1 MSLKIKKI
9 SPESAEFNRF
19 YNFPKGIYPED
30 SPKWKVPE
38 DFDFKNL
45 IAIYGVEDENN
56 LLARAALYQNP
67 NLNFQNQ
74 PTCSIGNYE
83 AENHPKAAQILI
95 DQVSEDAKK
104 LGAKFLLGPMN
115 GSTWSTYRFAEST
128 NSPFFL
134 EPHYLN
140 YYQKHFLN
148 AGFKSVRNY
157 NSKLVEEIPTDSLEP
172 ENELIELQKSLKVN
186 VRPIN
191 MTDFAGDLKKLHELV
206 HQAFAHNFL
215 FTPLGKEEFVQKYM
229 STEKIL
235 NQEYT
240 RIAEDED
247 GNFLAFFFCLD
258 DHLNPAEKRLIIK
271 TIARHPDPKWKGL
284 GQLMGSLLYRKAK
297 KDGYQSIIHALMDE
311 DANSSSISTK
321 FAGKPINR
329 YFLYAKEL

>member
-1 MSLKIKKI
+1 MSLRIKII
-9 SPESAEFNRF
+9 SPESADFKQC
-19 YNFPKGIYPED
+19 YDFPKEIYPAY
-30 SPKWKVPE
+30 SPKSNIPE
-38 DFDFKNL
+38 DFDLKNL
-45 IAIYGVEDENN
+45 IALYGVEEGDK
-56 LLARAALYQNP
+56 LVARASLYQNP
-67 NLNFQNQ
+67 HLNYQNQ
-74 PTCSIGNYE
+74 STCCIGNFE
-83 AENHPKAAQILI
+83 AEDYPEATQMLI
-95 DQVSEDAKK
+95 DQISEDAKK

-115 GSTWSTYRFAEST
+115 GSTWGTYRFAEST

-134 EPHYLN
+134 EPHHLN

-148 AGFKSVRNY
+148 AGFKPIRNY

-172 ENELIELQKSLKVN
+172 ANELIKLQKSLKVE

-191 MTDFAGDLKKLHELV
+191 MNDFAGDLKKLHQLV

-215 FTPLGKEEFVQKYM
+215 FTPLEKEEFVNKYM
-229 STEKIL
+229 ITANFL

-247 GNFLAFFFCLD
+247 GNFLAFFFCMD
-258 DHLNPAEKRLIIK
+258 DLLNPNEKRLIIK
-271 TIARHPDPKWKGL
+271 TIARHPDPKWRGL

-297 KDGYQSIIHALMDE
+297 NDGYKSIIHALMDE

-329 YFLYAKEL
+329 YFLYAKKL

>member
-1 MSLKIKKI
+1 MNLKIKKI
-9 SPESAEFNRF
+9 SPDSADFNRI
-19 YNFPKGIYPED
+19 YNFSKELYPVD
-30 SPKWKVPE
+30 SPARSIPE

-45 IAIYGVEDENN
+45 IAIYAVEEENQ
-56 LLARAALYQNP
+56 LLARAALYHNP
-67 NLNFQNQ
+67 KLTYQDA
-74 PTCSIGNYE
+74 PTCCIGNYE
-83 AENHPKAAQILI
+83 AKDNIEAATFLI
-95 DQVSEDAKK
+95 DQIAKDAKK
-104 LGAKFLLGPMN
+104 LEAQYLLGPMN
-115 GSTWSTYRFAEST
+115 GSTWGTYRFVEDH

-134 EPHYLN
+134 EPYHLP
-140 YYQKHFLN
+140 YYKNHFTA
-148 AGFKSVRNY
+148 AGFQIIRNY
-157 NSKLVEEIPTDSLEP
+157 NSKLVEEIPTDSLEL
-172 ENELIELQKSLKVN
+172 EADLIALQKSLKVE

-191 MTDFAGDLKKLHELV
+191 MGDFSGELKKLHELV
-206 HQAFAHNFL
+206 HQAFAQNFL
-215 FTPLGKEEFVQKYM
+215 FTPLRKEEFVQKYI

-235 NQEYT
+235 NQEFT

-271 TIARHPDPKWKGL
+271 TIARHPDKKWKGL